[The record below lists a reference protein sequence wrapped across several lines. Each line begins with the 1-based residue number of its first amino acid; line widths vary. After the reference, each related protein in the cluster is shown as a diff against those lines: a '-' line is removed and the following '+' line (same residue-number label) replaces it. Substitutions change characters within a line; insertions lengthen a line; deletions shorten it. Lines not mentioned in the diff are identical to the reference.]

1 MPVSHAGDA
10 PPPAASRAS
19 AARDALVV
27 EGLCKTFRSGPR
39 EIRAVDGAAF
49 RLRTGQV
56 TGLIGPDGAGKTT
69 LMRLIAGLLVPD
81 RGSLS
86 VLDIDVVAD
95 PLSVQASIGYMPQRF
110 GLYEDLSV
118 QENLDLYADL
128 QGLAAAERPGR
139 YRELLA
145 MTGLEPF
152 TERLAGRLSGGM
164 KQKLGLACTL
174 VRPPRLLLLDEP
186 TVGVDPIS
194 RRELWRIVY
203 RLVEEEGMSVLLS
216 TAYLDEAERCAEV
229 VLMHEGRVL
238 GQQAPERFGADLSG
252 RVWYAQ
258 SQQRLRRHLQVD
270 IAAMPGVLDAVI
282 DGDGVRTLLEA
293 SGQPPTLPAVDWQPV
308 DHRFEDAFVARLRA
322 SGRGKPEASHAGGS
336 CRPAASD
343 GNGQSPPGD
352 DTPMIEV
359 SDLTR
364 RFGDFVAV
372 RGIAFA
378 VRRGE
383 IFGLLGANGAGKSTT
398 FRMLSGLLP
407 ASEGRL
413 SVAGVNLRQA
423 AARARARLGYMSQ
436 TFALYGVLT
445 VQQNLRFFARS
456 YGLRGARLRERLDW
470 AVDEFDLG
478 PLADEEADNLPLGY
492 KQRLAMACALM
503 HEPDILF
510 LDEPT
515 SGVDPLERR
524 AFWNRISALAD
535 AGVTIMV
542 TTHFMDEAEYCD
554 RLVIMS
560 RGSILTEGSPQAI
573 RRDARREDR
582 PHPSMEDA
590 FVALIEQTEGTARD
604 AT

>member
-1 MPVSHAGDA
+1 MNRAEDTTPPVAD
-10 PPPAASRAS
+10 
-19 AARDALVV
+19 RDALVV
-27 EGLCKTFRSGPR
+27 DNLHKAFRSGPR
-39 EIRAVDGAAF
+39 EIRAVDGAGLHA
-49 RLRTGQV
+49 REGQI

-69 LMRLIAGLLVPD
+69 LMRLVAGLLAPD
-81 RGSLS
+81 RGTIS
-86 VLDIDVVAD
+86 VLGIDAVAD
-95 PLSVQASIGYMPQRF
+95 PLAVQASIGYMPQRF
-110 GLYEDLSV
+110 GLYEDLTV

-128 QGLAAAERPGR
+128 QGLPASERSAR

-145 MTGLEPF
+145 MTGLGPF

-229 VLMHEGRVL
+229 VLMHEGQVL
-238 GQQAPERFGADLSG
+238 GQDAPDRFGTDLAG
-252 RVWYAQ
+252 RVWCGR
-258 SQQRLRRHLQVD
+258 SGQRLRRHLQAD
-270 IAAMPGVLDAVI
+270 LSATQGVIDAVI
-282 DGDGVRTLLEA
+282 DGDCVRTILETTE
-293 SGQPPTLPAVDWQPV
+293 PPALEDVDWKQAEP
-308 DHRFEDAFVARLRA
+308 RFEDAFVTRLHETEGNAEPASSGSLA
-322 SGRGKPEASHAGGS
+322 SGRTPTTAGKDP
-336 CRPAASD
+336 RPAD
-343 GNGQSPPGD
+343 ENEPV
-352 DTPMIEV
+352 IEV
-359 SDLTR
+359 SGLTR

-372 RGIAFA
+372 RDVEFSVG
-378 VRRGE
+378 RGE

-398 FRMLSGLLP
+398 FRMLCGLLP

-413 SVAGVNLRQA
+413 SVAGVNLRRA
-423 AARARARLGYMSQ
+423 AARARARIGYMAQ
-436 TFALYGVLT
+436 RFALYGVLT
-445 VQQNLRFFARS
+445 VRQNLHFFARS
-456 YGLRGARLRERLDW
+456 YGLRGAGLRERIDW
-470 AVDEFDLG
+470 AIGEFDL
-478 PLADEEADNLPLGY
+478 ADLLDDEAGDLPLGY

-524 AFWNRISALAD
+524 AFWSRINTLAD
-535 AGVTIMV
+535 RGVTVMV

-554 RLVIMS
+554 RLVILS
-560 RGSILTEGSPQAI
+560 QGRILTEGSPQSI
-573 RRDARREDR
+573 RREARHDDR
-582 PHPSMEDA
+582 PNPTMEEA
-590 FVALIEQTEGTARD
+590 FIALIEQAEGGSRN